1 MKKKAVASVRLK
13 RLVRLVE
20 KAIFGDFAGG
30 AVVVL
35 RKFHGVLGCAQP
47 FQLLLGQAANH
58 FKGRLSVLFGE
69 SSINLGASIWL
80 HRLPRRNQF

>member
-1 MKKKAVASVRLK
+1 MRLK

-35 RKFHGVLGCAQP
+35 RKFHGVLGCTQP
-47 FQLLLGQAANH
+47 FQLLLGQATNRL
-58 FKGRLSVLFGE
+58 KGLLSLLF
-69 SSINLGASIWL
+69 
-80 HRLPRRNQF
+80 R